1 MKNSLLKLLLFL
13 SILLS
18 ACSASDQ
25 QMASPAV
32 DPVPT
37 AILTQ
42 TSPEIGRSPTATG
55 TVVIQTPTKD
65 YNALLSQLLPN
76 CSEAELYPDQTWA
89 TGICNGDE
97 TWVVKVDRQEKWTI
111 AYDEYYGKKFDSDKG
126 AIQPDHWTSDNK
138 FLDLAIQPASLFP
151 YGMYYGTYRDGWG
164 LIRMDLENGNLAE
177 ILKPVQQGYYS
188 FSFSP
193 DGKYIAYILQPATP
207 LTVKV
212 MNLESKEV
220 KSYTLKPEYNEAG
233 DILWSPDMSKLV
245 LGQAFVDPNA
255 PNSDVIKTKPSTFS
269 IVLINLADNS
279 RQVVI
284 SDNST
289 FTSPERWLDENRI
302 ELFNEDWRYWIF
314 NVTDQTLVE
323 VTQ

>member
-1 MKNSLLKLLLFL
+1 MKNTLLKLSLFL
-13 SILLS
+13 PILLS
-18 ACSASDQ
+18 ACSASNPQ
-25 QMASPAV
+25 IVTPTA

-37 AILTQ
+37 KIA
-42 TSPEIGRSPTATG
+42 
-55 TVVIQTPTKD
+55 IQTPTEVVNSPTSTLMAIIPTPTQD
-65 YNALLSQLLPN
+65 NNALFSQLLPN
-76 CSEAELYPDQTWA
+76 CSETEISPSQAWA
-89 TGICNGDE
+89 TGICNDDE
-97 TWVVKVDRQEKWTI
+97 TWVVSVDQHEKWTVS
-111 AYDEYYGKKFDSDKG
+111 YDEYYGKKFDSKKG
-126 AIQPDHWTSDNK
+126 TIEPYHWSPDNK
-138 FLDLAIQPASLFP
+138 FLDLAMQPASLFP
-151 YGMYYGTYRDGWG
+151 YGIYYGTYRDGWG
-164 LIRMDLENGNLAE
+164 LVRMDLENGYLAE

-193 DGKYIAYILQPATP
+193 DGKSIAYILQPATP

-233 DILWSPDMSKLV
+233 DILWSPDMSKIV
-245 LGQAFVDPNA
+245 LGQAFIDPNVL
-255 PNSDVIKTKPSTFS
+255 NSDVIKTKPSTFS

-289 FTSPERWLDENRI
+289 FTSPEKWLDENRI